1 MRAWPVGLLLAALL
15 TACGPTIQAR
25 RVKPSGFLGDYSH
38 MRKGKEGEA
47 LRVYTKPGLSLK
59 GYDKLII
66 DPITLWADRTK
77 SQRSLS
83 SSDRHAVVNYFH
95 VVLHKKLSKDYKIVQ
110 QAGPGVLRLRVAIT
124 DAKASNVTL
133 DTISTVVP
141 QMLLVSS
148 VKELVTG
155 TPSFVGSV
163 AVEAELLDSAT
174 GERLAAAVDKRT
186 GQKELM
192 GVTSKWD
199 DVDEACDYWAE
210 KMRAR
215 LAEFRRL

>member
-1 MRAWPVGLLLAALL
+1 
-15 TACGPTIQAR
+15 
-25 RVKPSGFLGDYSH
+25 

-47 LRVYTKPGLSLK
+47 LMAYTKPGLSLK

-77 SQRSLS
+77 GQRSLS
-83 SSDRHAVVNYFH
+83 SGDRHAVVNYFH
-95 VVLHKKLSKDYKIVQ
+95 VVLHKKLAQDYKIVH

-133 DTISTVVP
+133 DTISTIVP

-186 GQKELM
+186 GQKDLM

-215 LAEFRRL
+215 LAEFRKL